1 MPRNPELDHEYREDK
16 PKEDAQKRAAHASLF
31 YMEMPDGNPL
41 MNEPD
46 PVDPER
52 MAALRRTSKKPWR
65 IVGGALIV
73 AAALLVVWGIL
84 YLAEVLR
91 LAGCFIRFSDN
102 ITTPCI

>member
-91 LAGCFIRFSDN
+91 LAG
-102 ITTPCI
+102 

>member
-16 PKEDAQKRAAHASLF
+16 PKDDAQKRAAHASLF

-65 IVGGALIV
+65 IVGGRPDCGCRAPCGVGNSVSGRSPAPGRLISSV
-73 AAALLVVWGIL
+73 FRTI
-84 YLAEVLR
+84 
-91 LAGCFIRFSDN
+91 
-102 ITTPCI
+102 